1 MFCTVSSS
9 TKETNVKPDDQKA
22 KRSSVFH
29 KTVQITG
36 SEVIFSSCQ
45 VSVPPP
51 HGYHSQQC
59 NLLYTDALMYSAEC
73 FKYKQSGILNE
84 IIQTSHKEKVVQQN
98 LQRNCDFIMLS
109 TPEFT
114 VTVSTKHILSC
125 NLIIFIIFRY
135 RRKFLV
141 QLIVAMLKK
150 SCTYSIYST
159 GKCDLCKKLAQSTY
173 CFALSQLLLSTIKV
187 KIDIETLQK
196 LCDWIL
202 VCVRLL
208 LNHFH
213 KILQDCPS
221 TFVGD
226 DSCGQV
232 SQNVR
237 ACGLDCI
244 KIPMK
249 E

>member
-1 MFCTVSSS
+1 MFSTVSFS
-9 TKETNVKPDDQKA
+9 TKETNVKPDDQRA
-22 KRSSVFH
+22 ERSSVFH
-29 KTVQITG
+29 KTVQITR
-36 SEVIFSSCQ
+36 SEVIFSSCW

-59 NLLYTDALMYSAEC
+59 DLLYTDALMYSAEC

-98 LQRNCDFIMLS
+98 LQWNCDFIMLS

-114 VTVSTKHILSC
+114 VAVSTKHILSC
-125 NLIIFIIFRY
+125 NLIILIIFRY

-141 QLIVAMLKK
+141 QLIVALLKK
-150 SCTYSIYST
+150 SCTCPIYST
-159 GKCDLCKKLAQSTY
+159 CDFCKKLAQSTY
-173 CFALSQLLLSTIKV
+173 CFAFSELLLSTIKV

-202 VCVRLL
+202 VCVGLL

-237 ACGLDCI
+237 ACGLDSI